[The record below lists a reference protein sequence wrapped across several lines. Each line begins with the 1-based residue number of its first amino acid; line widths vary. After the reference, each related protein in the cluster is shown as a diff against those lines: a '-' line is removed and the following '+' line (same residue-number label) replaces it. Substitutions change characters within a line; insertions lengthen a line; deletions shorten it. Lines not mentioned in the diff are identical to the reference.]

1 MITHVIVATR
11 PATPRSTKPA
21 RAARIRTVLVGLL
34 LGLLGLMAMP
44 ATPAAA
50 HAALVG
56 SSPGQGSVVA
66 QAPSQ
71 VVLTFTEGVT
81 PVTGKVHVIA
91 PDGSQADTGD
101 PRASGDQLIIP
112 LKPNGPQGTFLV
124 NYRVLS
130 ADSHPVG
137 GAFIYSVGAASP
149 GGPPSANAGDQAANP
164 VIRAAFPV
172 ARWIGYV
179 GLLLLVGAIAVLA
192 LLWPKRLDRRDPIR
206 VIWLGAGLI
215 TLATVLE
222 VLLQVPYV
230 AGGGLSDFRAAD
242 VREVLA
248 SQYGAAHLIR
258 LGVLAAALVLSRP
271 IARGRSWGAD
281 RVLLA
286 VLGAI
291 GVATWS
297 VSGHP
302 SASAVPMT
310 TVVADMIHIGAMGVW
325 LGGLVMLVMF
335 LLPRSSARELAA
347 IIPIWSRWATYA
359 VSALVLTGVAQ
370 ALIEV
375 GDLSKLLTTTYGW
388 LLLVK
393 IGLVGI
399 VIAVATQ
406 SRRLVPVIAAGTV
419 AAPARELVPGIAS
432 SVDGSDGGYRTD
444 ANWAGEDRAG
454 DPGVPARERDAV
466 RGLRRLIVAEAA
478 VAAVV
483 LGVTSVLVQTT
494 PARSAVAQ
502 AITPAVQSTTM
513 KDKLYTL
520 TVDVQPATVGLN
532 EVHLYASTPDGQSI
546 DIKEWKV
553 RASLP
558 DQGIEPIDANVLP
571 VTPSHAIG
579 QIGIPRAGSWTFT
592 FTLRTTEI
600 DQSTV
605 TARVVVQP

>member
-1 MITHVIVATR
+1 
-11 PATPRSTKPA
+11 
-21 RAARIRTVLVGLL
+21 
-34 LGLLGLMAMP
+34 
-44 ATPAAA
+44 
-50 HAALVG
+50 
-56 SSPGQGSVVA
+56 
-66 QAPSQ
+66 
-71 VVLTFTEGVT
+71 
-81 PVTGKVHVIA
+81 
-91 PDGSQADTGD
+91 
-101 PRASGDQLIIP
+101 
-112 LKPNGPQGTFLV
+112 
-124 NYRVLS
+124 
-130 ADSHPVG
+130 
-137 GAFIYSVGAASP
+137 
-149 GGPPSANAGDQAANP
+149 
-164 VIRAAFPV
+164 
-172 ARWIGYV
+172 
-179 GLLLLVGAIAVLA
+179 
-192 LLWPKRLDRRDPIR
+192 
-206 VIWLGAGLI
+206 
-215 TLATVLE
+215 
-222 VLLQVPYV
+222 
-230 AGGGLSDFRAAD
+230 
-242 VREVLA
+242 
-248 SQYGAAHLIR
+248 
-258 LGVLAAALVLSRP
+258 
-271 IARGRSWGAD
+271 
-281 RVLLA
+281 
-286 VLGAI
+286 
-291 GVATWS
+291 
-297 VSGHP
+297 
-302 SASAVPMT
+302 
-310 TVVADMIHIGAMGVW
+310 MGVW

-406 SRRLVPVIAAGTV
+406 SRRLVPAIAAGTV
-419 AAPARELVPGIAS
+419 AAPSRALVPRIAS
-432 SVDGSDGGYRTD
+432 GVDGADGGYRTD
-444 ANWAGEDRAG
+444 TGDSDPNADGDGRDAAGDEDGAG
-454 DPGVPARERDAV
+454 DPGAPARERGAV

-478 VAAVV
+478 VAAVI

-502 AITPAVQSTTM
+502 DTTPAVQSATM

-520 TVDVQPATVGLN
+520 TVDVQPATVGFN
-532 EVHLYASTPDGQSI
+532 EIHLYASTPDGQSI